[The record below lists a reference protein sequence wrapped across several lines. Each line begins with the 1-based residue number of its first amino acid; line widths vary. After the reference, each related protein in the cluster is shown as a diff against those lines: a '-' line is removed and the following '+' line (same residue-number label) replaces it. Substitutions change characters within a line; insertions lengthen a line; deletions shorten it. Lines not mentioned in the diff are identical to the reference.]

1 MEESNV
7 SDVAI
12 VGAGPY
18 GLSIAAHL
26 RGSGLD
32 VRIFG
37 DTMASWRHHMPV
49 GMYLKSTP
57 DASSLS
63 APTPGSSIFDYC
75 DLIGSRALTE
85 EDAIPM
91 QLFIDYGMWFAEQH
105 VPDVEDERVVAV
117 ERAGRDFDL
126 TLGSGEV
133 VRVHTVV
140 VATGVIPYAY
150 TPPELLAIA
159 PDGPT
164 PSGLVSHT
172 SQHPDLS
179 VFDGRSVAIVGAGQ
193 SALESAALMAEAGA
207 KVQVLARGP
216 QVLWGDVPDGHF
228 DTPMYRF
235 LKPPSA
241 LGYGWSAR
249 SMSGAPQMVR
259 HLPAKARLALV
270 KNVLGPSGAWW
281 LRSRVEGHVDI
292 HVDVAV
298 RSAVALPSG
307 GVRLATATRTNGA
320 DSIEVDHVLAA
331 TGYRVGLESLGF
343 LGEDV
348 RRSCRKVAGAPL
360 LDASFETSVPGLYF
374 SGISAAPTFGPL
386 MRFVHGA
393 DYAARRIGA
402 SLPARGR
409 AVAV

>member
-1 MEESNV
+1 M

-26 RGSGLD
+26 RGTGLD

-37 DTMASWRHHMPV
+37 DRMASWRHHMPV

-75 DLIGSRALTE
+75 KLIGSRALTD
-85 EDAIPM
+85 EDAIPT
-91 QLFIDYGMWFAEQH
+91 QLFIDYGMWFADQH

-117 ERAGRDFDL
+117 ERAGRDFDV

-133 VRVHTVV
+133 ARVHTVV

-159 PDGPT
+159 PDGPS

-228 DTPMYRF
+228 DTPVYRF

-259 HLPAKARLALV
+259 YLPAKARLALV

-292 HVDVAV
+292 RVDVAV
-298 RSAVALPSG
+298 RSAVALPGG

-331 TGYRVGLESLGF
+331 TGYRVGLDSLGF
-343 LGEDV
+343 LSDDV
-348 RRSCRKVAGAPL
+348 RASCRKVAGAPL
-360 LDASFETSVPGLYF
+360 LGSSFESSVPGLYF

-393 DYAARRIGA
+393 DFAARRIGA
-402 SLPARGR
+402 AVPARGR